1 MSATTTTHEGNRAS
15 RRHNPE
21 AAAHEAPQT
30 APQTA
35 PAAPETE
42 SNAANDL
49 GTATLSIDTLSV
61 TVPVKFAPGHALTVN
76 QARILDAAYQRQ
88 FVNNQTANAKAR
100 AEKFAKATTEAE
112 RATFAPLTAEQV
124 AALYTDYE
132 PAVGGA
138 PRMGQIEKMRQDA
151 AWRAWVAMVSEH
163 NKSVAIG
170 GPAVIERAGNK
181 PVALDRA
188 PAKTK
193 DMSEDAHKA
202 GVEAFAERKAA
213 FLARFGSMPQ
223 YAERIQIQLDAIE
236 AERGAKKATAPAA
249 ETVSGFDLA

>member
-1 MSATTTTHEGNRAS
+1 MSTTTTTHEGNRAS
-15 RRHNPE
+15 RRHNTENNTPRAE
-21 AAAHEAPQT
+21 PQAEPT
-30 APQTA
+30 
-35 PAAPETE
+35 APETE
-42 SNAANDL
+42 NNAASDL
-49 GTATLSIDTLSV
+49 GTATLSIDNLSV
-61 TVPVKFAPGHALTVN
+61 TVPVKFAAGHALTVN

-100 AEKFAKATTEAE
+100 AEKYAKATTEAE
-112 RATFAPLTAEQV
+112 RATFAPLTAEQI

-163 NKSVAIG
+163 NKSIAAG

-202 GVEAFAERKAA
+202 GVEAFVERKAA
-213 FLARFGSMPQ
+213 FLARFASLPQ

-236 AERGAKKATAPAA
+236 AERGAKKAAAPAP

>member
-1 MSATTTTHEGNRAS
+1 MSTTTHDTSRAS
-15 RRHNPE
+15 RRHNQE
-21 AAAHEAPQT
+21 AAPQDAT
-30 APQTA
+30 
-35 PAAPETE
+35 AAPETE
-42 SNAANDL
+42 SNAASDL

-61 TVPVKFAPGHALTVN
+61 TVPVKFAPGHSLTVN

-100 AEKFAKATTEAE
+100 AEKYAKATTEAE
-112 RATFAPLTAEQV
+112 RATFAPLSADQI

-138 PRMGQIEKMRQDA
+138 PRLGQIEKMRQDA

-163 NKSVAIG
+163 NKSIAAG
-170 GPAVIERAGNK
+170 GPAVIERAGSK

-188 PAKTK
+188 PTKTK

-202 GVEAFAERKAA
+202 GVEAFQDRKAA

-236 AERGAKKATAPAA
+236 AERGAKKAAAPAA